1 MDCFTNSTEHLL
13 AELERVDLLIQAQVA
28 RARQLHVDDEQFRG
42 LYISEQELDALLK
55 QPIGRPRWYQ
65 ANSSVAQPEFALSE
79 LKQQIDL
86 RKQDTLAKGIELRLD
101 ALQQIF
107 QLNDF
112 EMDVLLICLAIELDL
127 RYERLYAYLQDDV
140 TKKKPGVD
148 LVLNLLQLSAA
159 EKLKGLQSFYEHAP
173 LLSNNLVVFSSDP
186 AQPDQPLL
194 AKSLKLNTRIS
205 AVSCSDRMQSMKAF
219 VQQ

>member
-1 MDCFTNSTEHLL
+1 MTNRNWHS
-13 AELERVDLLIQAQVA
+13 I
-28 RARQLHVDDEQFRG
+28 
-42 LYISEQELDALLK
+42 
-55 QPIGRPRWYQ
+55 
-65 ANSSVAQPEFALSE
+65 E

-86 RKQDTLAKGIELRLD
+86 RKQNTLRQGIELRLD

-107 QLNDF
+107 QLNSY
-112 EMDVLLICLAIELDL
+112 EIDVLLICLAIELDL

-140 TKKKPGVD
+140 TKKKPSVD

-173 LLSNNLVVFSSDP
+173 LLSNNLIVFSSDP
-186 AQPDQPLL
+186 AQLDQPLL

-205 AVSCSDRMQSMKAF
+205 AVSARIG
-219 VQQ
+219 